1 MVNGIMAI
9 TKIKPDFCVASG
21 VNVPIAES
29 LVDSL
34 SSGVIFVNNAGILTF
49 MNKKA
54 ETILQVFKES
64 VLGKRVDMLPLRT
77 PIYKVMSEN
86 CRDFPL
92 EMSILGRGIV
102 VRSNEVISSDGAILG
117 EMTELLDVTAE
128 KMEKKQREEFV
139 AMMTHDLKSPLM
151 VMLGYVQAIKL
162 GMWGSVDQQ
171 IQSSIDEIERSGHN
185 LSSMIENMLD
195 VYRLEIGLV
204 QTNRQF
210 CDIREILEECYRDR
224 KLEAEDQWINLTLSI
239 DAEIPPMHVDC
250 KQLARVFSN
259 LIGNA
264 IKFTPRNGV
273 VVITAG
279 VVDGNLEVAVKDTG
293 IGISGKDISRIFNK
307 YFRSER
313 AAGFK
318 GTGLGLTIS
327 RSIVEAHG
335 GIVEVESSEGHGST
349 FTVKIPVKIID

>member
-1 MVNGIMAI
+1 MAL
-9 TKIKPDFCVASG
+9 KELKRDYCLKPTANF
-21 VNVPIAES
+21 PIAES

-54 ETILQVFKES
+54 EMILHVFKEA

-77 PIYKVMSEN
+77 PVYKVMSEN

-102 VRSNEVISSDGAILG
+102 VRSTEVIATDGAVLG

-128 KMEKKQREEFV
+128 KKEKRQREEFV

-162 GMWGSVDQQ
+162 GMWGSVDPQ
-171 IQSSIDEIERSGHN
+171 INSSIDEIERSGHS

-204 QTNRQF
+204 QINRQC
-210 CDIREILEECYRDR
+210 CDIREILEGCYRDC
-224 KLEAEDQWINLTLSI
+224 KLEADDQWVNLTLTI
-239 DAEIPPMHVDC
+239 NEEIPPMQVDS
-250 KQLARVFSN
+250 KQLARVFAN

-264 IKFTPRNGV
+264 IKFTPRNGIV
-273 VVITAG
+273 TTTAE
-279 VVDGNLEVAVKDTG
+279 VVDGILEVAVQDTG

-307 YFRSER
+307 YFRSEQ

-327 RSIVEAHG
+327 RAIVEEHG
-335 GIVEVESSEGHGST
+335 GIIEVESSEGLGST
-349 FTVKIPVKIID
+349 FTVKIPVKNMD

>member
-9 TKIKPDFCVASG
+9 TKIKPDFCLASG
-21 VNVPIAES
+21 VNDPIAEA

-34 SSGVIFVNNAGILTF
+34 SSGVIFVNNAGFLTF

-54 ETILQVFKES
+54 EAMLQVFKES

-92 EMSILGRGIV
+92 EMSIMGRGIV
-102 VRSNEVISSDGAILG
+102 VRSNEVKASDGTILG
-117 EMTELLDVTAE
+117 EMTELFDITAE
-128 KMEKKQREEFV
+128 KIEKKQREEFV

-171 IQSSIDEIERSGHN
+171 VQSSIDEIERSGHN

-204 QTNRQF
+204 QINRQF
-210 CDIREILEECYRDR
+210 CDIREILDECYRDC

-239 DAEIPPMHVDC
+239 ETDIPPMYVDC
-250 KQLARVFSN
+250 KQLARVFTN

-264 IKFTPRNGV
+264 IKFTPRNGEV
-273 VVITAG
+273 MITAG
-279 VVDGNLEVAVKDTG
+279 IIDGILEVAVKDTG

-349 FTVKIPVKIID
+349 FTVKLPVKLIE